1 MFYDNF
7 KDACERKGT
16 NISTVL
22 ANIGRASGNTGSWK
36 IGKFPRMDI
45 VMEMAEYLHISID
58 ELIYGKGN
66 APYSDNIKT
75 QNSELSNID
84 EDWIEIITHIP
95 EDKQQICKDFLR
107 THMVEIEPDKYS
119 EGKRA

>member
-22 ANIGRASGNTGSWK
+22 SKIGRASGNTGSWK
-36 IGKFPRMDI
+36 IGKYPRMDI

-58 ELIYGKGN
+58 ELIYGRGN
-66 APYSDNIKT
+66 APYANKEAH
-75 QNSELSNID
+75 NCELDGID
-84 EDWIEIITHIP
+84 QEWIEIISHIP
-95 EDKQQICKDFLR
+95 SDRQQMCKDFLR
-107 THMVEIEPDKYS
+107 THMVLPEKYADS
-119 EGKRA
+119 KNA

>member
-22 ANIGRASGNTGSWK
+22 SEIGRASGNTGSWK
-36 IGKFPRMDI
+36 IGKYPRMDI

-58 ELIYGKGN
+58 ELIYGQGQ
-66 APYSDNIKT
+66 APYSITKT
-75 QNSELSNID
+75 QDNELNNID
-84 EDWIEIITHIP
+84 PEWLEIISHIP
-95 EDKQQICKDFLR
+95 SDRQQMCKDFLR
-107 THMVEIEPDKYS
+107 THMVLPEKYADDKN
-119 EGKRA
+119 A